1 MHKIFV
7 YNINIYK
14 MYAGR
19 FSLVSRSH
27 YAVDKELSYT
37 IRGTAKLLNIASAK
51 YGGDWHSV
59 PHTHNHLEL
68 FYIIG
73 GKGQFL
79 INDQLYPVNTNHL
92 VIINPNVI
100 HTEVSLNAQPLEYIV
115 LGVDGIELSISDTS
129 DGQFCILD
137 HFESLDIASCLRN
150 ILREMELKQPGHEDI
165 CQAFMEILI
174 IRLMRSTGLSVPA
187 ETVSGS
193 TNRQCA
199 AVRRYIDLHFKEALT
214 LDQLAEAGHMNKF
227 YLSHAFKREY
237 GVSPINYMI
246 SRRIEESKY
255 LLVETDLALSQ
266 IAQLLGFSSLSYFSQ
281 VFHRT
286 QGTTPK
292 EYRQQQKGMK

>member
-1 MHKIFV
+1 M
-7 YNINIYK
+7 
-14 MYAGR
+14 
-19 FSLVSRSH
+19 SRSH
-27 YAVDKELSYT
+27 YSVDKELSYT
-37 IRGTAKLLNIASAK
+37 IRGTAKLLNVASAK

-59 PHTHNHLEL
+59 PHTHNHVEL

-115 LGVDGIELSISDTS
+115 LGVDGIELSISNTS

-137 HFESLDIASCLRN
+137 HYESLDMASCLRN
-150 ILREMELKQPGHEDI
+150 ILREMEMKQPGYEDI

-174 IRLMRSTGLSVPA
+174 IRLMRSTGLSVPTEA
-187 ETVSGS
+187 SAVSA
-193 TNRQCA
+193 NRQCA

-214 LDQLAEAGHMNKF
+214 LEQLAEEGHMNKY

-246 SRRIEESKY
+246 SRRIDESKY
-255 LLVETDLALSQ
+255 LLAETDLSLSQ
-266 IAQLLGFSSLSYFSQ
+266 ISQLLGFSSLSYFSQ

-286 QGTTPK
+286 QSISPK
-292 EYRQQQKGMK
+292 EYRQSQKALSR